1 MPIDRV
7 VNKPTT
13 LFIGINTFAAL
24 PYGKKT
30 GTKQQKCHQSF
41 DVRNRT
47 TTFAAVLQKYAHK
60 AMETIMRNDNINR
73 YIAAWWTSHKQHIYI
88 QDPK

>member
-13 LFIGINTFAAL
+13 LFIGINAFASL
-24 PYGKKT
+24 LYDKKA

-41 DVRNRT
+41 GTRNRM

>member
-1 MPIDRV
+1 MLIDRV
-7 VNKPTT
+7 VNKTTT
-13 LFIGINTFAAL
+13 LFIGINAFASL

-41 DVRNRT
+41 DTKNRM

>member
-13 LFIGINTFAAL
+13 LFIGINIFAAL

-41 DVRNRT
+41 DTRNRT

-60 AMETIMRNDNINR
+60 AMKTIMRNNNINR
-73 YIAAWWTSHKQHIYI
+73 YIAAW
-88 QDPK
+88 

>member
-13 LFIGINTFAAL
+13 LFIGINAFASL
-24 PYGKKT
+24 LYDKKA

-41 DVRNRT
+41 DTKNRM
-47 TTFAAVLQKYAHK
+47 TTFAAVLQKYVHK
-60 AMETIMRNDNINR
+60 TMGTIMRNDNINR
-73 YIAAWWTSHKQHIYI
+73 YIAAWWTSHKPHIYI

>member
-1 MPIDRV
+1 MTRKQAQ
-7 VNKPTT
+7 NK
-13 LFIGINTFAAL
+13 
-24 PYGKKT
+24 K
-30 GTKQQKCHQSF
+30 KCHQSF
-41 DVRNRT
+41 DIRDRM
-47 TTFAAVLQKYAHK
+47 TTFVAVLQKYAHK